1 MIFVKRNLP
10 NLEVSVAKKKKK
22 KIDLDFLEKW
32 GRKKRLNNITLIIR
46 LRSLKKSIIS
56 IRNKF
61 IT

>member
-22 KIDLDFLEKW
+22 NDLDFLEKW
-32 GRKKRLNNITLIIR
+32 GRKKRLNNITRIIR

>member
-22 KIDLDFLEKW
+22 NDLYFLEKW
-32 GRKKRLNNITLIIR
+32 GRKKRLNNITRIIR

>member
-22 KIDLDFLEKW
+22 KNDLDFLEKW